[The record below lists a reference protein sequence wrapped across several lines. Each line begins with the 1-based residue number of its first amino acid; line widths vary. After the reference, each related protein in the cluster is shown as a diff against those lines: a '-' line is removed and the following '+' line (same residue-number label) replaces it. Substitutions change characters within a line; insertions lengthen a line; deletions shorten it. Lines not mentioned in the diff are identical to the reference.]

1 LLLDAVPLINCGMNR
16 VIPFAAMHHRLKAQS
31 RSQERPAILIRKGVF
46 KDNMDGCCCI
56 ITCRMCVNKSFDL
69 QRFSLSLDGISVV
82 AQQRHAERVL
92 SAGCAR
98 RVA

>member
-1 LLLDAVPLINCGMNR
+1 
-16 VIPFAAMHHRLKAQS
+16 MHHRLKAQS
-31 RSQERPAILIRKGVF
+31 KSQERPAILIRKGVF

-56 ITCRMCVNKSFDL
+56 ITCRMWANKSFDL

-92 SAGCAR
+92 SAGCALS
-98 RVA
+98 VWCWAEVSGVQIAFVLPSKVN